1 MNSNWYNK
9 IAHFDYNTSPNMG
22 VRNTGVNDKPN
33 IDPSD
38 DDIKKLFQP
47 KKKKNKRKLKIPHK
61 LISIQNPSVSIP
73 AVIGK

>member
-22 VRNTGVNDKPN
+22 VRNTGVNVKPN
-33 IDPSD
+33 IEETDEEIQDRFS
-38 DDIKKLFQP
+38 L
-47 KKKKNKRKLKIPHK
+47 KKKKKKKLRIPHK
-61 LISIQNPSVSIP
+61 PISIQNPSVGIP